1 MLKKDNLE
9 TIVHRRPSGSVA
21 NYAQS
26 EMEDMSS
33 KQLSVIG
40 RDMLF
45 DSLTFLEKMFTIDLK
60 AIILSLQPSFSE

>member
-45 DSLTFLEKMFTIDLK
+45 DRSHVPGENVHHRFKSNNPFTATFI
-60 AIILSLQPSFSE
+60 